1 MKELDFGKEDNKGN
15 WIPNK
20 KISYAPLLNWPIKP
34 LKIIKWVFGFPGF
47 FLPWNFFYILLS
59 VLVWLYLTPS
69 IETMMNL
76 KYDWAIFIY
85 LRNIFLAVMIYGTWH
100 IWFYVWKNQDKKFK
114 YNKKWPDKNSK
125 NFLFKNQT
133 YDNIFW
139 SLASGVTIWTIY
151 EVIILWQYS
160 SGNLS
165 ILRFIEHPY
174 IFILL
179 FLIIP
184 LIHELGFYFT
194 HRLLHFKFLYK
205 IFF

>member
-1 MKELDFGKEDNKGN
+1 L
-15 WIPNK
+15 
-20 KISYAPLLNWPIKP
+20 
-34 LKIIKWVFGFPGF
+34 VFQVFF
-47 FLPWNFFYILLS
+47 FLGIFSIFCYLS
-59 VLVWLYLTPS
+59 LVWLYLTPS

-85 LRNIFLAVMIYGTWH
+85 LRNIFLTVMIYGTWH

-160 SGNLS
+160 VGNLS
-165 ILRFIEHPY
+165 ILRFNEHPLY
-174 IFILL
+174 
-179 FLIIP
+179 
-184 LIHELGFYFT
+184 FYFIVSNNT
-194 HRLLHFKFLYK
+194 FNT
-205 IFF
+205 